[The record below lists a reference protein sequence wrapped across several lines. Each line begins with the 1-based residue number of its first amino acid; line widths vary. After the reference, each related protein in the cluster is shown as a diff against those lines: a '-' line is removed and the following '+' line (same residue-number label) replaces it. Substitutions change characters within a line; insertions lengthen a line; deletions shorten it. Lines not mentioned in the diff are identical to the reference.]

1 MTNKSDITQQD
12 VSLKKAKALSTIS
25 MVLLVLAIIFCATI
39 ILQVSTQGYVSIL
52 GFSVFR
58 IATPSMEPTLPVNT
72 FIISRKT
79 DIREL
84 NKDDIICFVSKEAYL
99 NGNIVTHRID
109 EIKEID
115 SEICLVT
122 RGDNNNSVDSV
133 YVTSENLVGKMVF
146 KTNPNGFISTV
157 YSFITQKQAFFL
169 IIILPIFII
178 AGLLFKNGIKKI
190 REQIDEIKREIQ
202 K

>member
-1 MTNKSDITQQD
+1 MTNKSEITQQD

-84 NKDDIICFVSKEAYL
+84 NKDDIICFVSKEAYPFFVCIYRL
-99 NGNIVTHRID
+99 LCHAFVFGVVWLCMAGVLAGG
-109 EIKEID
+109 ID
-115 SEICLVT
+115 SFGNHE
-122 RGDNNNSVDSV
+122 
-133 YVTSENLVGKMVF
+133 EAK
-146 KTNPNGFISTV
+146 
-157 YSFITQKQAFFL
+157 
-169 IIILPIFII
+169 
-178 AGLLFKNGIKKI
+178 
-190 REQIDEIKREIQ
+190 
-202 K
+202 